1 MDKLIHQGVG
11 LVDYQGDLLSALV
24 SGVSDQHQQQEANS
38 TSWGNCWIGWDWL
51 DKWVQLIFFG
61 GWNTWVFSPLRL
73 PGLVRVTGQRGGAT
87 SGLPDHFTQCNRL
100 FGVDLSICQA

>member
-11 LVDYQGDLLSALV
+11 LVDYQGDLISALV

-51 DKWVQLIFFG
+51 DKWVQLIFFEVEHVG
-61 GWNTWVFSPLRL
+61 FLISEAARPSQGDRPTYYY
-73 PGLVRVTGQRGGAT
+73 
-87 SGLPDHFTQCNRL
+87 TQINGIL
-100 FGVDLSICQA
+100 D